1 MYRESNNNNNDT
13 PLPPD
18 PPPYTEHEEQYELND
33 MRNEEFIR
41 NLIQENN
48 SKSPLHMAFM
58 NMANSILGAG
68 IVSQPFAIKQAGVV
82 GAFIIY
88 ILLGFITDWTLR
100 LIVKNLVISGTST
113 YQDSV
118 QRAMG
123 KKGKLL
129 IMLAN
134 GLFAFGGCVAFCIII
149 GDSIP
154 HVLRTLFPSNYIERN
169 WVIICT
175 TIFISL
181 PLSLYKNI
189 EALER
194 ASGLALISMAII
206 VLTVVIR
213 GPLLPQSI
221 KSQITLFHP
230 KWWLRTTIFQSISII
245 SFALV
250 CHHNTSFIYFS
261 LRNKSIAKFNKL
273 THLSCIISVIIC
285 MTMGYCGFHVFKDK
299 TKGNILNNFP
309 SDDKFI
315 NVARLFFGF
324 NMLTTFPLEIFVL
337 RNIVM
342 DIINDLLL
350 ENDYSI
356 FPDIQNGNTSSIT
369 NNDNHNDTDRNNN
382 PVENSTGS
390 LTYQEH
396 NNEKYHT
403 IVTLLLVL
411 SSMSISLTTCN
422 LGALFELIGSTTA
435 SIMAFILPPWTHI
448 ILTKNSNHSFSKK
461 LPYYSVII
469 FGFLV
474 MIISS
479 FQTISESINNHDA
492 KHCEM

>member
-1 MYRESNNNNNDT
+1 MHRESDTNINET

-18 PPPYTEHEEQYELND
+18 PPPYTEHEEQYELSE
-33 MRNEEFIR
+33 MRDEEFIR

-68 IVSQPFAIKQAGVV
+68 IVSQPFAIKEAGVL

-118 QRAMG
+118 QKAMG

-154 HVLRTLFPSNYIERN
+154 LVLRTLFPAGYIERN

-175 TIFISL
+175 TLFISL
-181 PLSLYKNI
+181 PLSLHKNI

-213 GPLLPQSI
+213 GPLLPQNL

-230 KWWLRTTIFQSISII
+230 KWWLRTTIFKSISII

-273 THLSCIISVIIC
+273 THFSCIISVLIC
-285 MTMGYCGFHVFKDK
+285 MTMGYFGFHVFKDK

-309 SDDKFI
+309 SDDNFI

-342 DIINDLLL
+342 DILNDILL
-350 ENDYSI
+350 ENDYTI
-356 FPDIQNGNTSSIT
+356 VQDIENGNISSRI
-369 NNDNHNDTDRNNN
+369 NNDNNNTNNN
-382 PVENSTGS
+382 NNNDGNSVRT
-390 LTYQEH
+390 LTYQEQ

-403 IVTLLLVL
+403 IITLLLVL
-411 SSMSISLTTCN
+411 SSMGISLTTCN

-435 SIMAFILPPWTHI
+435 SIMAFILPPLTHI
-448 ILTKNSNHSFSKK
+448 ILTKDSEHTFSEK

-479 FQTISESINNHDA
+479 SQTISESLNNHDT
-492 KHCEM
+492 KHCEI

>member
-1 MYRESNNNNNDT
+1 MRSESYNNINET
-13 PLPPD
+13 PLPSD
-18 PPPYTEHEEQYELND
+18 PPPYTEHEEQYELDD

-41 NLIQENN
+41 TLIQENN

-100 LIVKNLVISGTST
+100 LIVKNLVISGTNT

-118 QRAMG
+118 QKAMG

-154 HVLRTLFPSNYIERN
+154 HVLRTLVPANYIERN
-169 WVIICT
+169 WVVICT

-181 PLSLYKNI
+181 PLSLHKNI

-194 ASGLALISMAII
+194 ASGLALISMLII

-213 GPLLPQSI
+213 GPLLPQSL

-230 KWWLRTTIFQSISII
+230 KWWLRTTIFKSISII

-273 THLSCIISVIIC
+273 TYLSCIISMFIC
-285 MTMGYCGFHVFKDK
+285 MMMGYFGFHVFKDK
-299 TKGNILNNFP
+299 TKGNILNNFS
-309 SDDKFI
+309 SDDMFI

-342 DIINDLLL
+342 DILNDLIL

-356 FPDIQNGNTSSIT
+356 IHDNENGDLSSRT
-369 NNDNHNDTDRNNN
+369 NNINNDTNDGNNG
-382 PVENSTGS
+382 TT
-390 LTYQEH
+390 LTYQEQ
-396 NNEKYHT
+396 NNEKFHT
-403 IVTLLLVL
+403 VITLFLVL
-411 SSMSISLTTCN
+411 SSMGISLTTCN

-435 SIMAFILPPWTHI
+435 SIMAFILPPLTHI
-448 ILTKNSNHSFSKK
+448 ILTKNSQHTFSQK

-479 FQTISESINNHDA
+479 SQTISESLNNHDV
-492 KHCEM
+492 KHCEI